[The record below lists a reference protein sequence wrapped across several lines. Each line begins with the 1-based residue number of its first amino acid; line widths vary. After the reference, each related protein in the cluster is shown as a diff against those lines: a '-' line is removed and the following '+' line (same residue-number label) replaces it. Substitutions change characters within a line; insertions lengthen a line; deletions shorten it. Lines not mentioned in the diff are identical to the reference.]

1 MPPSSSCLTTT
12 HWISTPHGQLFAKQ
26 WQPTF
31 LSTSSIP
38 IILLHDSL
46 GCVELWRS
54 FPEQLALTSGH
65 PVIAYDR
72 LGFGQSDARGDRLS
86 TRFVQE
92 EAEQILPLL
101 FQQFAIEYFVV
112 LGHSVGGGMATYCAA
127 HYPKQCLGLMTESA
141 QAFVED
147 RTLAGI
153 REAEI
158 SFQEP
163 TQLDRLARYHGTKV
177 HWVLEAWIKTWL
189 SPEFADWS
197 LAKVL
202 PFVQCPTLVL
212 HGEQDEYGSVA
223 HPQMIAELIDA
234 PTELEIMAGVKHVP
248 HREQEQWVVER
259 VSRFLKASL

>member
-1 MPPSSSCLTTT
+1 
-12 HWISTPHGQLFAKQ
+12 
-26 WQPTF
+26 
-31 LSTSSIP
+31 
-38 IILLHDSL
+38 
-46 GCVELWRS
+46 
-54 FPEQLALTSGH
+54 
-65 PVIAYDR
+65 
-72 LGFGQSDARGDRLS
+72 
-86 TRFVQE
+86 
-92 EAEQILPLL
+92 
-101 FQQFAIEYFVV
+101 
-112 LGHSVGGGMATYCAA
+112 MATYCAA
-127 HYPKQCLGLMTESA
+127 HYPKQCVGLMTESA

-153 REAEI
+153 REAEV

-163 TQLDRLARYHGTKV
+163 NQLNRLARYHGDKAY
-177 HWVLEAWIKTWL
+177 WVLEAWIKTWL

-234 PTELEIMAGVKHVP
+234 PTELEIMAGVKHIP

-259 VSRFLKASL
+259 VSRFVKGL